1 MIVCFLWYNAAM
13 TSILANLQNLFSR
26 VNIEEL
32 AVYQHKQPRDIQVET
47 SYDTQ
52 SRRYTARVA
61 KIDSKKVSGL
71 IVTESKTPE
80 GLVYMVND
88 AILTYLDIPERI
100 GVHLPKLLPE
110 DIDFD
115 TCSQKRKLVLAK

>member
-1 MIVCFLWYNAAM
+1 M

-32 AVYQHKQPRDIQVET
+32 AVYQHKQPRDIRVET

-80 GLVYMVND
+80 DLVCMVND